1 MAVFE
6 FSDFSVLTEY
16 LVEYMFG
23 TTVVLGV
30 FLFVAFLLYMTL
42 NGVPLPVALSVVL
55 PLALSL
61 SLSGWF
67 GDTYLLAIIVIVL
80 ALVLS
85 NIMVRLYTR

>member
-1 MAVFE
+1 
-6 FSDFSVLTEY
+6 
-16 LVEYMFG
+16 
-23 TTVVLGV
+23 
-30 FLFVAFLLYMTL
+30 
-42 NGVPLPVALSVVL
+42 VL